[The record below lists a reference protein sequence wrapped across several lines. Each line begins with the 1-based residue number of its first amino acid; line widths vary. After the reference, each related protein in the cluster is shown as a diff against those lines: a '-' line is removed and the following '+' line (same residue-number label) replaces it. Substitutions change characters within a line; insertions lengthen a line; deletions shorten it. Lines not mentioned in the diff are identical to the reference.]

1 MKATSSYKMSKWI
14 KTALA
19 LTPWDSKEAK
29 NSYKRSMVTAELHHF
44 ANSKKALSRL
54 PESIDAK

>member
-1 MKATSSYKMSKWI
+1 MSKWI
-14 KTALA
+14 KTQLA